1 MQARLHK
8 RFWCAVLA
16 ALGLQAGAAHADF
29 TIPGFE
35 LVQTAP
41 IETTLVNPDLRDPVT
56 VFCEMFDAA
65 KHEIVIGQFYTA
77 SRPGTPFEKV
87 LERLEAAGR
96 RGVKIRFLLEQRGIA
111 ISEPATI
118 ERLRRIPNLDLRVL
132 EYGKLTGGGI
142 IHAKYVVVDAK
153 TAFIGSQNFD
163 WRSFTHIHETGL
175 RITDPTVVGQVQAV
189 FEQDWR
195 AQAQLAAGAA
205 VAPVGASFA
214 AAPAAHVQ
222 LLASPAAYNPPGVA
236 DSQATLTALL
246 AQAKSEV
253 RMQALDYA
261 PLGYGPDGTR
271 PYYAVI
277 DNAVR
282 AAAARGVTVKLLVS
296 NWNTEKPSIDY
307 LKSLAMLPNVQV
319 RVVTLPQ
326 WSGGPIPFARVMH
339 SKTMVVDGKAVW
351 IGTSNWAG
359 GYLDK
364 SRNLE
369 VLLRDDAMAQR
380 VWRMQD
386 QVWNSPYARPLDIN
400 KDYPKPLKT
409 GEPTKE

>member
-1 MQARLHK
+1 MAPSLRKRL
-8 RFWCAVLA
+8 WSAVLV

-41 IETTLVNPDLRDPVT
+41 IETTLVNSDLRDPVT

-87 LERLEAAGR
+87 LERLEAAGQ

-111 ISEPATI
+111 ISEAATI

-142 IHAKYVVVDAK
+142 IHAKYVVVDAR

-175 RITDPTVVGQVQAV
+175 RITDPAVVGQVQAV

-205 VAPVGASFA
+205 
-214 AAPAAHVQ
+214 
-222 LLASPAAYNPPGVA
+222 
-236 DSQATLTALL
+236 
-246 AQAKSEV
+246 
-253 RMQALDYA
+253 
-261 PLGYGPDGTR
+261 
-271 PYYAVI
+271 
-277 DNAVR
+277 
-282 AAAARGVTVKLLVS
+282 
-296 NWNTEKPSIDY
+296 
-307 LKSLAMLPNVQV
+307 
-319 RVVTLPQ
+319 
-326 WSGGPIPFARVMH
+326 
-339 SKTMVVDGKAVW
+339 
-351 IGTSNWAG
+351 
-359 GYLDK
+359 
-364 SRNLE
+364 
-369 VLLRDDAMAQR
+369 
-380 VWRMQD
+380 
-386 QVWNSPYARPLDIN
+386 
-400 KDYPKPLKT
+400 
-409 GEPTKE
+409 